1 MAAVGGA
8 ALEPPIGEGEE
19 RRTRGRKVLP
29 SPVFAILKSEK
40 EKTRVGGG
48 GGGGSKT
55 GNGKWN
61 EKGRKEICFIKG
73 GGGGGGG
80 GK

>member
-1 MAAVGGA
+1 MATVGGA

-19 RRTRGRKVLP
+19 RRTHGRKVLP

-48 GGGGSKT
+48 GGGVQKLEMGS
-55 GNGKWN
+55 GMRRG
-61 EKGRKEICFIKG
+61 ERRFAL
-73 GGGGGGG
+73 
-80 GK
+80 